1 VDNVLAAIAAAWW
14 LKIDD
19 SIIIRG
25 LETFPAETE
34 LPARFQVSYEQG
46 ACVIRDQAKNGAAL
60 LHVIAALAGFEHERR
75 RVVYTVPGDRRDE
88 DIIRQGR
95 LLGEA
100 FDEVIIYD
108 PAYRQQRPAG
118 QVVELLK
125 QGLAT
130 AQQAD
135 GRVKQ
140 IVVAEDAAAAETL
153 ALANLQPGVLVLLQQ
168 VAGRG

>member
-1 VDNVLAAIAAAWW
+1 M
-14 LKIDD
+14 
-19 SIIIRG
+19 
-25 LETFPAETE
+25 
-34 LPARFQVSYEQG
+34 
-46 ACVIRDQAKNGAAL
+46 L
-60 LHVIAALAGFEHERR
+60 LHVIAVLAGFEHERR